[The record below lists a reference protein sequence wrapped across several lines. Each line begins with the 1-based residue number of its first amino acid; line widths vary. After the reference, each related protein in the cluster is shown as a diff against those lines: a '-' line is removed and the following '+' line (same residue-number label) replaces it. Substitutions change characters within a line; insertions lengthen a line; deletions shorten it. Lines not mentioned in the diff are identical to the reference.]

1 MNRKMNDYENIIL
14 TNLEEYLEIY
24 ESIFK
29 YPPRPLDLGTEKYK
43 KNIAFFGCSLTYGEG
58 VKNEDTYPSQIQKLS
73 NDEFNCM
80 NFGVPGG
87 SLDLV
92 QIVFHKVIEHL
103 EFIDCVVVQWP
114 NFYRRMYF
122 EEGTYMG
129 WHPKSGGY
137 LTDSFSGVSDLQ
149 YCIVRNLP
157 NLRILNSFKKTFN
170 LSPNIGH
177 EQKHLFDLYNITNIL
192 KFPFYHDTEDRFRI
206 EDGHPNELWY
216 KEYAEYLFEQIL

>member
-1 MNRKMNDYENIIL
+1 MNYENIVL
-14 TNLEEYLEIY
+14 SNLNIY
-24 ESIFK
+24 IDNYENVFGHSH
-29 YPPRPLDLGTEKYK
+29 RPLDLNTERYK

-58 VKNEDTYPSQIQKLS
+58 VKNEDTYPSQVQKLS
-73 NDEFNCM
+73 NDEFNCL

-92 QIVFHKVIEHL
+92 QIIFHKVIEHL

-129 WHPKSGGY
+129 WHPMAGGY

-170 LSPNIGH
+170 LSPKIGH
-177 EQKHLFDLYNITNIL
+177 EQKHLFDLYNINNIL
-192 KFPFYHDTEDRFRI
+192 KFPFFHDTEDRFRI

-216 KEYAEYLFEQIL
+216 KEYAKYLFEQIL